1 LVSST
6 IIVHGGAGDW
16 PKSKQAAG
24 LSGVRQAATRG
35 FRLLQQGKSSIKA
48 VEAAIIEMEDNP
60 VFNAGRGSTLN
71 LVGDVEA
78 DAGIMDGKTRRG
90 AGVALVRRTKNPIR
104 LARLVMEK
112 TDHALLAG
120 KSAEGLGEAFGLP
133 KANLKLPERVY
144 QWKQARR
151 RWEKGVIGNSS
162 RNLKL
167 IRRKGQSIVGDT
179 VGALAIDQNGDLAA
193 ADSTGGVSLKLP
205 GRIGDSPILGAG
217 LYADN
222 RIGAA
227 TATGIGEIAMRLV
240 VSKSACDAM
249 QSLTAQ
255 QAASQTVNMV
265 TKLAG
270 PGLGII
276 TLDRNGRY
284 GVAHNTP
291 HLCWAGVTK
300 NRGLVSQIH
309 R

>member
-1 LVSST
+1 V
-6 IIVHGGAGDW
+6 
-16 PKSKQAAG
+16 
-24 LSGVRQAATRG
+24 
-35 FRLLQQGKSSIKA
+35 
-48 VEAAIIEMEDNP
+48 VEAAVMEMEDNP

-71 LVGDVEA
+71 LVGEVEA
-78 DAGIMDGKTRRG
+78 DAGIMDGKTRLG
-90 AGVALVRRTKNPIR
+90 AGVALLRRTKNPVS

-112 TDHALLAG
+112 TDHVLLAG
-120 KSAEGLGEAFGLP
+120 KSAERLGVAFGLP
-133 KANLKLPERVY
+133 MTNLKIPERVY
-144 QWKQARR
+144 QWKQAKRR
-151 RWEKGVIGNSS
+151 LEKGLLDNFS

-167 IRRKGQSIVGDT
+167 VRSKGRIMLADT
-179 VGALAIDQNGDLAA
+179 VGALAIDNRGDLAA

-227 TATGIGEIAMRLV
+227 TATGVGEIAMRLV

-255 QAASQTVNMV
+255 QAASQTVQRV
-265 TKLAG
+265 TKMVG
-270 PGLGII
+270 RGLGIV
-276 TLDRNGRY
+276 TLDRKGRY

-291 HLCWAGVTK
+291 HLCWASVAK
-300 NRGLVSQIH
+300 DSGLVSEMH

>member
-1 LVSST
+1 ML
-6 IIVHGGAGDW
+6 
-16 PKSKQAAG
+16 
-24 LSGVRQAATRG
+24 
-35 FRLLQQGKSSIKA
+35 
-48 VEAAIIEMEDNP
+48 
-60 VFNAGRGSTLN
+60 
-71 LVGDVEA
+71 
-78 DAGIMDGKTRRG
+78 
-90 AGVALVRRTKNPIR
+90 
-104 LARLVMEK
+104 
-112 TDHALLAG
+112 LLAD

-167 IRRKGQSIVGDT
+167 IRSKGQSIVGDT
-179 VGALAIDQNGDLAA
+179 DGALAIDQNGDLAA

-205 GRIGDSPILGAG
+205 GRIGDSPILGAR

-265 TKLAG
+265 TRLAVEDW
-270 PGLGII
+270 GLSLSTAMGDMVSLTILH
-276 TLDRNGRY
+276 TS
-284 GVAHNTP
+284 
-291 HLCWAGVTK
+291 AG
-300 NRGLVSQIH
+300 LA
-309 R
+309 

>member
-1 LVSST
+1 MVSPT

-35 FRLLQQGKSSIKA
+35 FRFLQQGDSSIQA
-48 VEAAIIEMEDNP
+48 VEAAVLEMEDNP
-60 VFNAGRGSTLN
+60 VFNAGSGSTLN
-71 LVGDVEA
+71 LAGNVEA

-90 AGVALVRRTKNPIR
+90 AGVALLRRTRNPIS
-104 LARLVMEK
+104 LARLVMER

-120 KSAEGLGEAFGLP
+120 KSAERLGEAFGLP
-133 KANLKLPERVY
+133 KANLRLPERVY
-144 QWKQARR
+144 QWKQAKRR
-151 RWEKGVIGNSS
+151 LAKGFHGNLS

-167 IRRKGQSIVGDT
+167 IRSKGQSILGDT
-179 VGALAIDQNGDLAA
+179 VGALAIDQNGNLAA

-227 TATGIGEIAMRLV
+227 TATGVGEIAMRFV

-249 QSLTAQ
+249 EGLTAQ
-255 QAASQTVNMV
+255 QAAFQTVKRV

-270 PGLGII
+270 RGLGIV
-276 TLDRNGRY
+276 TLDRKGRY

-291 HLCWAGVTK
+291 HLCWAGATK
-300 NRGLVSQIH
+300 KRGLVSQIH
-309 R
+309 G